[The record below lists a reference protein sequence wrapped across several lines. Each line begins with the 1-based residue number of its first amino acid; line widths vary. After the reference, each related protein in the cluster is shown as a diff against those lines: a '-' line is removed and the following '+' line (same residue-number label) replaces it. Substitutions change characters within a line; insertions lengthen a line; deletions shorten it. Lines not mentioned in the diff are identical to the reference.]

1 MTDSPSSPHE
11 AASEKQNFSYFGS
24 VRGRSVSTSPWGSG
38 PEPTDHEFMKR
49 LFNRWDSDS
58 DESLTLQNVVVGM
71 AAVKGTKDIMANIAY
86 FFELYDDDNDGKV
99 DREGILRMSEALLF
113 LSRRGVEGPL
123 SPSPSVTDMQGS
135 NGLQTRRENRDEQ
148 FLSSVSAFIRR
159 CFEYAD
165 PDNPVNAGNSEAIK
179 DLDSTTKAV
188 DSFAIGDEDDEDL
201 MDVGEK
207 PKSPKKAKSNSTSIS
222 HPSRPRESRTDS
234 QAANAA
240 LDPAH
245 PLFLTLPAFRMLILA
260 DEALEH
266 FFDSAFANSFRLS
279 DAPSPSSASSSSN
292 LTTFANLGRKA
303 TATIGQQVAPIG
315 PSTGGV
321 VAPGRGIRGMLDNI
335 VNDGMRVAAE
345 VKRRMDEAQKELDS
359 ASTHSRKQ
367 QDEDED
373 DDENADVDLSMGI
386 GLGGAGGGAYGGDEE
401 RRSVRDGD
409 RDLLEGA
416 DAEADGGAA
425 AQGQVENLMDSPI
438 SPTRRGTSASEASR
452 ESSKVVEFER

>member
-11 AASEKQNFSYFGS
+11 STPEKQNFSYFGS
-24 VRGRSVSTSPWGSG
+24 IKGRSVSLSPWGSG

-49 LFNRWDSDS
+49 LFKRWDSDN
-58 DESLTLQNVVVGM
+58 DDSLTLQNVVVGM

-86 FFELYDDDNDGKV
+86 FFELYDDDDDGKV

-123 SPSPSVTDMQGS
+123 SPSPSMTDMQSPIGQKS
-135 NGLQTRRENRDEQ
+135 RRENRDEQ

-165 PDNPVNAGNSEAIK
+165 PDNPVNAGTTVSSK
-179 DLDSTTKAV
+179 DVDSTADAI

-207 PKSPKKAKSNSTSIS
+207 PKSPKKTKSDTSS
-222 HPSRPRESRTDS
+222 LPAPRATRTDS
-234 QAANAA
+234 QAHNAA

-266 FFDSAFANSFRLS
+266 FFDSAFANTFRLS

-303 TATIGQQVAPIG
+303 SATIGQQVAPIG

-359 ASTHSRKQ
+359 ASTQRKQ
-367 QDEDED
+367 DEEDD
-373 DDENADVDLSMGI
+373 DDENADVDLSMGA
-386 GLGGAGGGAYGGDEE
+386 GLGGAGGGVYGGDEE
-401 RRSVRDGD
+401 RRSVREND

-416 DAEADGGAA
+416 DAEAGGGAA
-425 AQGQVENLMDSPI
+425 AQGQVENIMDSPI
-438 SPTRRGTSASEASR
+438 SPARRGTNASQASG
-452 ESSKVVEFER
+452 ESGKVVEFER